1 MRQAGTSS
9 RLPHT
14 ELLHNSDIRCPAG
27 SVPNWAERLSLT
39 MYSRVLVPLDG
50 SDVAEEALGKATELA
65 NLLNVPIH
73 LIRVVDTY
81 RAQAIPATGMALD
94 YSMLA
99 ELAEEEM
106 EDAREYM
113 TTSVDALSKEGLEA
127 TGDVLH
133 GPIAQQI
140 VGATKPG
147 DVIVMSSHGRTGIK
161 RWFLGSVAEEV
172 IRRADVPVLLIRS
185 HGAAHAS

>member
-1 MRQAGTSS
+1 
-9 RLPHT
+9 
-14 ELLHNSDIRCPAG
+14 
-27 SVPNWAERLSLT
+27 
-39 MYSRVLVPLDG
+39 MYKRIVVPLDG
-50 SDVAEEALGKATELA
+50 SELAEEALAQARQLA
-65 NLLNVPIH
+65 QNMNIPIH
-73 LIRVVDTY
+73 IVRVVDTY
-81 RAQAIPATGMALD
+81 RAQAVPAAGMALD

-106 EDAREYM
+106 EDAKSYIKQEIAR
-113 TTSVDALSKEGLEA
+113 LSGDGLTV

-140 VGATKPG
+140 VDAANDE

-172 IRRADVPVLLIRS
+172 MRRANCPVLLHRATKVRPVA
-185 HGAAHAS
+185 G